1 MPGGT
6 WTHGD
11 VSSLQTRPGAYFNL
25 VDQALLLL
33 EAGETGTVFIVGR
46 ADWGP
51 VDTVVTLN
59 SEGEATDAFD
69 DGISMEKLVHQAF
82 RGGAAIVKALRI
94 TGSSGAKATFTL
106 ADIVPVAALDVTALH
121 EGSRANDF
129 TLTVAAHPVVGKN
142 LDLKENGVLLETFY
156 SALGD
161 NTEFAAAIVANSSF
175 ITAVVNGAADRVLE
189 DSTDDALVNGDS
201 GTSVSAGDYTAA
213 QVIAE
218 SNSFQVYVQDDDTT
232 VANQDAVAAFGDARR
247 VLGQRFIVVMGGQAA
262 ETVGTAQT
270 RAGVQDSEGVV
281 YVHPGFTDEDEVV
294 YIGQEAAARV
304 AGAIAGSGA
313 TKSITFNT
321 LSDAASVENT
331 LTTAEIK
338 IALGL
343 GVCLLVTD
351 NADTV
356 RIEKGITTLISF
368 TPILGKAFAKIR
380 TVAVMDALQNGLEL
394 GFAAYIGNTTN
405 DEDGQKSLIGAG
417 REFLDTLE
425 RSRAIKPGSSIS
437 LDDAN
442 PPTADQIFVVVG
454 VTPLDSIEQIFTT
467 VFVSP

>member
-6 WTHGD
+6 WTQGD

-51 VDTVVTLN
+51 VDTVETLT
-59 SEGEATDAFD
+59 SEGAATLAYD
-69 DGISMEKLVHQAF
+69 DGLSMEKLIHQAF

-94 TGSSGAKATFTL
+94 TAASGAKAAFTL
-106 ADIVPVAALDVTALH
+106 DDVVPVAALIVTALH
-121 EGSRANDF
+121 EGTRANGF
-129 TLTVAAHPVVGKN
+129 TLSVSAHPVSGQN
-142 LDLKENGVLLETFY
+142 LDLKEGGVLLETFY

-161 NTEFAAAIVANSSF
+161 NTEFAATIVANSNF
-175 ITAVVNGAADRVLE
+175 ITAVVTGAADRVLE
-189 DSTDDALVNGDS
+189 VTTDDAMIGGDS
-201 GTSVSAGDYTAA
+201 GAGVVAGDYTAA

-218 SNSFQVYVQDDDTT
+218 SNSFSVYVQDDDTT

-247 VLGQRFIVVMGGQAA
+247 ALGQRFIVVMGGAAA
-262 ETVGTAQT
+262 ETVSTAQT

-281 YVHPGFTDEDEVV
+281 YVHPGFTDDDEVV
-294 YIGQEAAARV
+294 FIGQEAAARV
-304 AGAIAGSGA
+304 AGQIAAAGA

-321 LSDAASVENT
+321 LADAASVENT
-331 LTTAEIK
+331 LTSAEIK

-356 RIEKGITTLISF
+356 RVEKGLTTLTTF
-368 TPILGKAFAKIR
+368 TTTLGKAFAKIR
-380 TVAVMDALQNGLEL
+380 TVAVLDAVQNGLED
-394 GFAAYIGNTTN
+394 GFSAYIGSTTN
-405 DEDGQKSLIGAG
+405 DTDGQKSLLGAG
-417 REFLDTLE
+417 QEFMDTLE
-425 RSRAIKPGSSIS
+425 RARAIKPGSTVK

-454 VTPLDSIEQIFTT
+454 VTPLDAIEQIFTT